1 MIHEYRPGRKM
12 YVVVWE
18 LEGELRCRFSTHAE
32 DEADAISIAQSYF
45 AEHPEDDFP
54 GREGMTVSVRD
65 AETFFRS
72 ERQNPD

>member
-1 MIHEYRPGRKM
+1 MIHEDRPGRKM

-18 LEGELRCRFSTHAE
+18 LEGELRCRFATHAK
-32 DEADAISIAQSYF
+32 DEADAISTAQSFF
-45 AEHPEDDFP
+45 AEYPEHDFP

-65 AETFFRS
+65 AETFRN